1 MDIKGSGVIH
11 PPCPSSIIE
20 NILMEI
26 DQLNINNNHFE
37 GLDINLYISNNVKR
51 SSLETIREEHQPPPH
66 RERGQHQHPPRSWHR
81 DEHQQDQRELRQD
94 TWHGWHFHPRQR
106 QPSDSDLASQ
116 RPIGGR
122 TRVGQLH
129 PYRGNNISDHLRV
142 HPRHL
147 ELQHH
152 PGQDSKM
159 EDIAPG
165 SISTSSI
172 WRHLGMLLRGHLRQ
186 PR

>member
-37 GLDINLYISNNVKR
+37 ELDINLHISNNVKGHR
-51 SSLETIREEHQPPPH
+51 WRPSEKNINHHLIEREDSINIHLVHGIVMNINKIREDINKIPGMDGISILDSISH
-66 RERGQHQHPPRSWHR
+66 RTQ
-81 DEHQQDQRELRQD
+81 
-94 TWHGWHFHPRQR
+94 TWHLND
-106 QPSDSDLASQ
+106 PSEQDENGTATS
-116 RPIGGR
+116 
-122 TRVGQLH
+122 
-129 PYRGNNISDHLRV
+129 YRGNNISDHLRV

-152 PGQDSKM
+152 LGQDSKM
-159 EDIAPG
+159 EDIVPG
-165 SISTSSI
+165 SISISFI
-172 WRHLGMLLRGHLRQ
+172 WRHPGMLLLGHLQQ
-186 PR
+186 PK